1 VVLRRR
7 GGRYEKDAFM
17 TQVVENTPQPAVD
30 GGPETPQ
37 PAAPPRAA
45 APAAEGDLV
54 MAVHRVLEASSEPL
68 TLSKIRSHL
77 PTAFRQMS
85 LEDLGEILRRRAD
98 ANVLYQYAPYRSQQH
113 RFWDRPLPVHTAV
126 LIHAALEQGPLTLS
140 QLRRKL
146 PDYAR
151 HLTDE
156 VVRDQVEQGRLHR
169 HPAGASRAGELF
181 ALEPPDPRAPLR
193 QELTKLFDRLQK
205 QLGFSRA
212 QLRAASLELLHEE
225 EWDTPAASPLAAEA
239 ETPPAPE
246 APAAEEPRAAA
257 PPAGSE
263 GLS

>member
-1 VVLRRR
+1 
-7 GGRYEKDAFM
+7 M
-17 TQVVENTPQPAVD
+17 TQVVEHTPQPAVD

-37 PAAPPRAA
+37 PAETPRPA
-45 APAAEGDLV
+45 APAAESDLV

-126 LIHAALEQGPLTLS
+126 LIHEALAPGPITLS

-151 HLTDE
+151 HLAED
-156 VVRDQVEQGRLHR
+156 VVRDQVEQGKLHR
-169 HPAGASRAGELF
+169 HPAAASRAGELF
-181 ALEPPDPRAPLR
+181 AVEPPDPRAPLR
-193 QELTKLFDRLQK
+193 QELTKMFDRLQK

-212 QLRAASLELLHEE
+212 QLRAASLELLHDE
-225 EWDTPAASPLAAEA
+225 EWA
-239 ETPPAPE
+239 TPPASPPPAEAASSPAPE
-246 APAAEEPRAAA
+246 VSTAKEPPAAA
-257 PPAGSE
+257 PPPASE

>member
-1 VVLRRR
+1 
-7 GGRYEKDAFM
+7 M
-17 TQVVENTPQPAVD
+17 TQVVEHTPQPAVD
-30 GGPETPQ
+30 AGPDNPQQTPAER
-37 PAAPPRAA
+37 PA

-54 MAVHRVLEASSEPL
+54 VAVHRVLEASPEPL

-85 LEDLGEILRRRAD
+85 LDDLGELLRRRAD
-98 ANVLYQYAPYRSQQH
+98 ANVLYQYSPYRSQQH

-126 LIHAALEQGPLTLS
+126 LIHAALEEGPLTLS

-151 HLTDE
+151 HLTED
-156 VVRDQVEQGRLHR
+156 VVRDQVEQGKLHR
-169 HPAGASRAGELF
+169 HPPAASRAGELYG
-181 ALEPPDPRAPLR
+181 LEPPDPRAPLR
-193 QELTKLFDRLQK
+193 QELTKLFDRVQK

-225 EWDTPAASPLAAEA
+225 EWDAPAAAPAPEPAAEP
-239 ETPPAPE
+239 PPAPE
-246 APAAEEPRAAA
+246 
-257 PPAGSE
+257 

>member
-1 VVLRRR
+1 VALRR
-7 GGRYEKDAFM
+7 GGGRYQKDEFM
-17 TQVVENTPQPAVD
+17 TQVVEQTPQPAVD

-37 PAAPPRAA
+37 PAGAPRPTGT
-45 APAAEGDLV
+45 AAEGDLV

-77 PTAFRQMS
+77 PTAFRQRS
-85 LEDLGEILRRRAD
+85 LEDLGEILRRRAE

-113 RFWDRPLPVHTAV
+113 RFWDRPLPVHTAA
-126 LIHAALEQGPLTLS
+126 LIHAALQEGPLTLS

-156 VVRDQVEQGRLHR
+156 VVRDQVEQGKLHR
-169 HPAGASRAGELF
+169 HPPAASRAGELYG
-181 ALEPPDPRAPLR
+181 LEPPDPRAPLR

-205 QLGFSRA
+205 QLGFSQA
-212 QLRAASLELLHEE
+212 QLRAAASELLHEE
-225 EWDTPAASPLAAEA
+225 WDAPAASP
-239 ETPPAPE
+239 PPAEP
-246 APAAEEPRAAA
+246 APPAAAAHPAEEPGAE
-257 PPAGSE
+257 PSPDPE